1 MFLSWSHWFCHF
13 FRLSPNVYKSP
24 FPVWLSIDKLAARYR
39 RDFLENVLKIWH
51 EFKEICGRINK
62 LDGMK
67 DNQKRE
73 KRLRVWEINESK
85 IQYWLLVQLVKVDG
99 DLCMVRNPQVRWILD
114 EAHSVVNLWTLK
126 LNYYAELYTNQSWD
140 EREKQKSGTFEK
152 GIFNLKE

>member
-1 MFLSWSHWFCHF
+1 MMKCNESPHTYTICCGFETSHWFCHF

-67 DNQKRE
+67 DN
-73 KRLRVWEINESK
+73 
-85 IQYWLLVQLVKVDG
+85 
-99 DLCMVRNPQVRWILD
+99 
-114 EAHSVVNLWTLK
+114 
-126 LNYYAELYTNQSWD
+126 
-140 EREKQKSGTFEK
+140 
-152 GIFNLKE
+152 